1 MITVFTA
8 RRIHTM
14 DPSLPEATAL
24 AVRGDRIVE
33 VGTLETL
40 RPWLDH
46 HEHKVD
52 DQFADAVLMPGLI
65 DPHVHPSM
73 MATLMAA
80 EWITPEA
87 WDLPGR
93 HIPATVGRDAYLA
106 RLAELEAGSRS
117 LGERGEPGEPFVTFG
132 WHRQFHGEVVRT
144 DLDSVSTSR
153 PIVVWGRSFHEGRFN
168 TAALEMVDAAEAAA
182 WDPHVDLDTG
192 RMWES
197 GMFGWALPR
206 LWDLLMEGGRYE
218 VLMEQVADLVHR
230 GGVTTIADAGFGG
243 MAGVERELQVL
254 AQVHEGDHVPFRQYL
269 IPQVAA
275 FKRQFGAEA
284 DDRIVALADRASER
298 IRFLNAGKFFADGA
312 FISQLMQLDEP
323 GYIDGH
329 EGAWMAEPDRIAGNI
344 RPTWEAGRQVNVHVN
359 GDRGMD
365 ATLDAIAQLL
375 AETPRFDH
383 RTVLHHFGVST
394 QAQSRRAA
402 ALGCAVQANGYY
414 LRFFGDQYV
423 AEGLGTE
430 RASQMTRVGSAR
442 RNGMSVALHSDL
454 PMGPLKPLLAASAM
468 ATRLSG
474 SGVVL
479 GEDEQLSPY
488 DALAAVTIE
497 SAWQLFLD
505 HEIGSLAA
513 GKLADLTVL
522 DDDPF
527 AMDPEGWPDI
537 TIRATVLS
545 GTVYPLPE

>member
-1 MITVFTA
+1 VITVYTG

-33 VGTLETL
+33 VGTLESL
-40 RPWLDH
+40 RPWLDA
-46 HEHKVD
+46 HEHEVD
-52 DQFADAVLMPGLI
+52 DRFADAVLMPGLI

-93 HIPATVGRDAYLA
+93 HVPATVGRDAYLA
-106 RLAELEAGSRS
+106 RLAELESGHPS
-117 LGERGEPGEPFVTFG
+117 GQPFVTFG
-132 WHRQFHGEVVRT
+132 WHRQFHGEVVRA
-144 DLDSVSTSR
+144 DLDAISTTR
-153 PIVVWGRSFHEGRFN
+153 PIAVWGRSFHEGRFN
-168 TAALEMVDAAEAAA
+168 TPALEMVDAAEGAA
-182 WDPHVDLDTG
+182 WDPHIDLETG

-197 GMFGWALPR
+197 GMFGWALPKLR
-206 LWDLLMEGGRYE
+206 DLLLEGGRYE
-218 VLMEQVADLVHR
+218 VLMEEVAELVHR
-230 GGVTTIADAGFGG
+230 AGVTTIADAGFGG
-243 MAGVERELQVL
+243 QVGMERELEVL

-269 IPQVAA
+269 IPQMAA
-275 FKRQFGAEA
+275 FRRQFGAEA
-284 DDRIVALADRASER
+284 VDRIAALGERASER
-298 IRFLNAGKFFADGA
+298 VRFLDADKFFADGA
-312 FISQLMQLDEP
+312 FISQLMQLGEP

-329 EGAWMAEPDRIAGNI
+329 EGAWMAEPDRIARHI
-344 RPTWEAGRQVNVHVN
+344 RSTWEAGRQVNVHVN
-359 GDRGMD
+359 GDLGMD

-414 LRFFGDQYV
+414 LRYFGDQYV

-454 PMGPLKPLLAASAM
+454 PMGPLKPLLAASVM
-468 ATRLSG
+468 ATRASA

-479 GEDEQLSPY
+479 GEHERLSPY

-497 SAWQLFLD
+497 PAWQLFLD
-505 HEIGSLAA
+505 HEIGSLAS
-513 GKLADLTVL
+513 GKLADVTVL

-527 AMDPEGWPDI
+527 AMDPAGWPDI
-537 TIRATVLS
+537 AIRATVLS
-545 GTVYPLPE
+545 GRVYPLPA

>member
-1 MITVFTA
+1 MITVYTA

-33 VGTLETL
+33 VGTLESL

-46 HEHKVD
+46 HEHEVD
-52 DQFADAVLMPGLI
+52 DRFADAVLMPGLI

-73 MATLMAA
+73 MATLMAT

-93 HIPATVGRDAYLA
+93 HVPATVGRDAYLA
-106 RLAELEAGSRS
+106 RLAEVEAGHPSGQPLVS
-117 LGERGEPGEPFVTFG
+117 FG
-132 WHRQFHGEVVRT
+132 WHRQFHGEVVRA
-144 DLDSVSTSR
+144 DLDAISTTR
-153 PIVVWGRSFHEGRFN
+153 PIVAWGRSFHEGRFN
-168 TAALEMVDAAEAAA
+168 TPALEMVDAAEAAA
-182 WDPHVDLDTG
+182 WDPHVDLDAG

-197 GMFGWALPR
+197 GMFGWGLPR
-206 LWDLLMEGGRYE
+206 LRDLLLADGRYE
-218 VLMEQVADLVHR
+218 VLMEEVAEVVHR

-243 MAGVERELQVL
+243 QVGVERELAVL

-269 IPQVAA
+269 IPQTAA

-284 DDRIVALADRASER
+284 ADRIAALGDRTSER
-298 IRFLNAGKFFADGA
+298 IRFLASDKFFADGA
-312 FISQLMQLDEP
+312 FISQLMQLGEP

-329 EGAWMAEPDRIAGNI
+329 EGAWMAEPDRIARHI

-359 GDRGMD
+359 GDLGMD

-394 QAQSRRAA
+394 QGQSRRAA

-414 LRFFGDQYV
+414 LRYFGDQYV

-454 PMGPLKPLLAASAM
+454 PMGPLKPLLAASIA
-468 ATRLSG
+468 ATRRSG

-479 GEDEQLSPY
+479 GEHERLSPY

-497 SAWQLFLD
+497 PAWQLFLD

-513 GKLADLTVL
+513 GKLADVTVL
-522 DDDPF
+522 EDDPF
-527 AMDPEGWPDI
+527 AMDPDGWPDI
-537 TIRATVLS
+537 AIRATVMS
-545 GTVYPLPE
+545 GTVYPVPG